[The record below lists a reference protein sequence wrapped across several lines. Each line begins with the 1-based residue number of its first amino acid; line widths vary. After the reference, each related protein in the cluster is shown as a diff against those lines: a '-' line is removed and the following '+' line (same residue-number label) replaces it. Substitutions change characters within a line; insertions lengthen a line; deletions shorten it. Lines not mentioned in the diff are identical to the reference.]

1 MTTQFLWPIAAL
13 CLLVVTPAGAQ
24 SRDGRAFPT
33 PDAAARALAHAAK
46 AEGVD
51 ELLAIFGATGR
62 DLLDTSD
69 AATSTRNRETFAVA
83 FAEEWRFEDLGPDR
97 KELVIGRESWP
108 FPVPLVKTSRGWVFD
123 TSAGKEEI
131 LDRRIGRNELAA
143 IQISRAYV
151 NAQRKYAAS
160 GHDGK
165 PAGIYAQRVASEPG
179 TENGLFWPAAH
190 GKPVSP
196 LGDLVAQAAADGHTR
211 DATQSGRSPFHGYF
225 FRILTAQGPSASGGA
240 KSYVANGEMNG
251 GFALIA
257 WPAQYDVTGVMTF
270 VVNQDGIVF
279 EKDLGPETGTKAA
292 ALTRFDPDLT
302 WHTAFH
308 PPAPSAAAAP

>member
-251 GFALIA
+251 GFALLA

-270 VVNQDGIVF
+270 IVNQEGVVRQ
-279 EKDLGPETGTKAA
+279 KDLGAGSDAA
-292 ALTRFDPDLT
+292 ARAMTLYDPDPS
-302 WHTAFH
+302 WTAIQ
-308 PPAPSAAAAP
+308 